1 MITTPRIP
9 MQYTTCDDQNQIP
22 IVTQHKRGHNLMS
35 QENGCGN
42 RSLWSGIPTL
52 CQWLLQAKEQQ
63 KAWVFFE
70 KSYGIIH
77 FGLVK
82 RFGRSG
88 LTTWEAFAILLFCS
102 NVNSIPNYRLY
113 YQNSLFP
120 YSIYSAK
127 EQSSYCNIQPTH
139 FVCLC
144 GNTLHN
150 NSLNHPQK

>member
-1 MITTPRIP
+1 MGVEIGLFGMVFPL
-9 MQYTTCDDQNQIP
+9 YANDSS
-22 IVTQHKRGHNLMS
+22 KRKSNKKP
-35 QENGCGN
+35 EC
-42 RSLWSGIPTL
+42 
-52 CQWLLQAKEQQ
+52 
-63 KAWVFFE
+63 FFE

>member
-1 MITTPRIP
+1 MIKTKS
-9 MQYTTCDDQNQIP
+9 P
-22 IVTQHKRGHNLMS
+22 IVTQHKRGTQSNVTRKWVWKS
-35 QENGCGN
+35 V
-42 RSLWSGIPTL
+42 SLEWYSHSMPMTPPSERATKSL
-52 CQWLLQAKEQQ
+52 S
-63 KAWVFFE
+63 VFE